1 MATDARTRML
11 ETASRLFQRQGYH
24 RTGFRELV
32 GVSGAPRGSIYHHF
46 PGGKEQ
52 IGAEAVALSG
62 AQVRQAIDQVAATA
76 TTSSE
81 MIRGVAAALAGWLE
95 RSGYVD
101 GCPVATVALEC
112 APESDVIADACRDAF
127 RSWQRA
133 FSEVLEQQS
142 TPPDVAAQ
150 RARLVV
156 AGIEGALLLARV
168 ERSPQPLLE
177 VADEIA
183 ALLPERPGSQG

>member
-1 MATDARTRML
+1 MGTDTRTRML
-11 ETASRLFQRQGYH
+11 ETAARLFQRRGYH

-32 GVSGAPRGSIYHHF
+32 EVSGAPRGSIYHHF

-52 IGAEAVALSG
+52 VGVEAVALSG
-62 AQVRQAIDQVAATA
+62 ARVRQAIDHVAQAA
-76 TTSSE
+76 SSSSD

-95 RSGYVD
+95 QSGYTD

-127 RSWQRA
+127 RSWQPA
-133 FSEVLEQQS
+133 FIKAFEEEG
-142 TPPDVAAQ
+142 TPPDVAAR

-156 AGIEGALLLARV
+156 AGIEGALVLARV

-183 ALLPERPGSQG
+183 TLTSQAAPC